1 MALHS
6 SGRGAARSSRIGV
19 TLLVEHRSFITATPQ
34 ALAEQEA
41 VGRDAQS
48 RVMMKAAPTTP
59 LIIRE
64 SEFLLEFRM
73 VAFDPA
79 ARHGRCG
86 RFFSELEADRV
97 LRQYLIGP
105 DSPGG
110 HSMSSQCSSR
120 SVVRQ

>member
-1 MALHS
+1 MALF
-6 SGRGAARSSRIGV
+6 
-19 TLLVEHRSFITATPQ
+19 VEHRSFITATPQ

-41 VGRDAQS
+41 VGRDAES

-73 VAFDPA
+73 VAFDPP

-86 RFFSELEADRV
+86 RLFSELEADRV

-110 HSMSSQCSSR
+110 HSMSSHCSSR